1 MSETANITAL
11 LTEKAIQIA
20 QEITPMLLEVKHLIQ
35 IVRDNNKDEA
45 ILSNL
50 NEIGDKIDDLW
61 KFYQSPDVKKL
72 VNDFINI
79 EKHDVVTNFKVSL
92 DGIKIDLG
100 SIKNNLEAVGKM
112 QKSFKEEDID
122 LKKTKWKSVTNV
134 IVQILVTAGIF
145 VSGFVYM
152 HKNMKYI
159 EISIDKNK
167 KAMEVIE
174 STMKQD
180 MKKTMK
186 EVVSEVLKSNKN

>member
-1 MSETANITAL
+1 ME
-11 LTEKAIQIA
+11 
-20 QEITPMLLEVKHLIQ
+20 
-35 IVRDNNKDEA
+35 
-45 ILSNL
+45 ILS
-50 NEIGDKIDDLW
+50 IAR
-61 KFYQSPDVKKL
+61 
-72 VNDFINI
+72 
-79 EKHDVVTNFKVSL
+79 
-92 DGIKIDLG
+92 
-100 SIKNNLEAVGKM
+100 IKNNLEAVGKM